1 MVLAFE
7 SSEFTWLVK
16 PGEKV
21 KMGQPIGII
30 RHSEEVDQLID
41 PLVECDV
48 DATLVEEEISSEMVS
63 PVSPDVSDEDATENI
78 EIETKSNYVMEVVKD
93 LYHAGMRIYR
103 MKSVRNLSSQDI
115 E

>member
-41 PLVECDV
+41 PKILTEI
-48 DATLVEEEISSEMVS
+48 DAELSDEEESE
-63 PVSPDVSDEDATENI
+63 PVSPLTPDVSSEDETENI
-78 EIETKSNYVMEVVKD
+78 EIETKGNYVIEAVKD
-93 LYHAGMRIYR
+93 LYHAGMNIYR
-103 MKSVRNLSSQDI
+103 MKSVRGLNTSSN
-115 E
+115 

>member
-1 MVLAFE
+1 M
-7 SSEFTWLVK
+7 
-16 PGEKV
+16 

-30 RHSEEVDQLID
+30 RHSEEVDNLID
-41 PLVECDV
+41 PMVECDV
-48 DATLVEEEISSEMVS
+48 DATVVDEEVSDEMVS

-93 LYHAGMRIYR
+93 LYDAGMRIYR
-103 MKSVRNLSSQDI
+103 MRSIRNLSSQDT